1 MHRKTIVIIEDDYD
15 LAEVLTDILNLEGY
29 DCAIWSSAQPLHAL
43 NHPIDLILCDMR
55 LAHNTNGT
63 RVLRQFRNDPLT
75 RRIPFVMMSGVTDM
89 VAIQRTMH
97 QGANYYLPKPFRIEH
112 LLRVVTALTEPVV
125 VNH

>member
-1 MHRKTIVIIEDDYD
+1 
-15 LAEVLTDILNLEGY
+15 
-29 DCAIWSSAQPLHAL
+29 
-43 NHPIDLILCDMR
+43 

-63 RVLRQFRNDPLT
+63 EMLRQFRKDPLT

-89 VAIQRTMH
+89 VAIRRTMH

-112 LLRVVTALTEPVV
+112 LLRVVTALTEPAV